1 MNDLLWHGFSLS
13 LNGRRTLVL
22 AVAAIGAVLGAKGVM
37 HPLGFNDGP
46 G

>member
-1 MNDLLWHGFSLS
+1 VARFLLF

-22 AVAAIGAVLGAKGVM
+22 GVAAIGAVLSAKGVT
-37 HPLGFNDGP
+37 HPLGFHDGP